1 MTFEA
6 LGKGAISALL
16 LLRQSSAEG
25 SLRYALLSVNLDPGT
40 GFFAYSARDKDLL
53 HWSPVCLNPAAVVTA
68 IAVRRNTDLREF
80 QLGAGTPLLNIE
92 DGNRVVIERPTSST
106 SGLDDP
112 FTRLEYQIDA

>member
-1 MTFEA
+1 MRF
-6 LGKGAISALL
+6 SALL
-16 LLRQSSAEG
+16 LLRQFSAEG
-25 SLRYALLSVNLDPGT
+25 PLCDALLSVNLGPGT
-40 GFFAYSARDKDLL
+40 GFLAYASRGEEFL
-53 HWSPVCLNPAAVVTA
+53 HWSPVGLNPTAVVTA

-80 QLGAGTPLLNIE
+80 QLGAGTPLFDIE